1 MDSLDILNLTR
12 WRHHHHR
19 ARKLKLVYTWNGI
32 TVIIKGDLHMGIQFS
47 QPGQTVSVVA
57 TPLTAAGQPSLATL
71 SLLSFTSSDPT
82 LFTVALDPTTPNGAI
97 LTAVGPGVSGS
108 ATLTAEATAT
118 EPDGV
123 TTEQISGTDTETYV
137 GGVTP
142 PPPVAASLGF
152 TYGPINP
159 PPSASA
165 GPKRK

>member
-1 MDSLDILNLTR
+1 
-12 WRHHHHR
+12 
-19 ARKLKLVYTWNGI
+19 
-32 TVIIKGDLHMGIQFS
+32 MGIQFS

-57 TPLTAAGQPSLATL
+57 SPFTGAGEPSQATL

-82 LFTVALDPTTPNGAI
+82 LFTVALDPNTPNGAI
-97 LTAVGPGVSGS
+97 LTSVGPGASGS

-123 TTEQISGTDTETYV
+123 TTEQISGTDTETYSS
-137 GGVTP
+137 VTP
-142 PPPVAASLGF
+142 PPPPAVAASLGF

-159 PPSASA
+159 PPAASA